1 MVKAV
6 LLSLLIPT
14 LVLGAVPSIT
24 RPVTDPQGM
33 LTAQEMESVAQALV
47 QLRAERQVQMA
58 VLLVDTTNGQ
68 PLEDFAHEAFSAW
81 KGGEAG
87 RDNGLLLVVAKG
99 DRRSRLEVG
108 YGLEPY
114 LTDGEATTL
123 LHAQGPLMREGRI
136 ADALV
141 AIIAGVHEQAPG
153 QGALSPPAN
162 SWLPAAVSAFFFA
175 MLATAFVA
183 ALLLN
188 RCLLLDMKGL
198 RLLVAAALLGAVPP
212 VVLVLVAGSSQL
224 TAGSILFGYGGML
237 IVFFVGWFACGRGQW
252 GLGVILLGGTVF
264 GSLLGVSLLDGST
277 DLGDLL
283 LQAAI
288 PSFFSVV
295 GPGGLLLLVK
305 GIRWISR
312 HGSGSWSREGS
323 VSWSSNSSSST
334 SSDWNSSSSS
344 TDWGSSASSS
354 SYDSSSSSS
363 SYDSSSSSSS
373 SDSSS
378 SSSDWGGGG
387 GSSGGGGGSDSW

>member
-6 LLSLLIPT
+6 LLSLLLLPT
-14 LVLGAVPSIT
+14 LVLGAVPTIT
-24 RPVTDPQGM
+24 RPVTDPRGM

-68 PLEDFAHEAFSAW
+68 PIEDFAHEAFSAW

-87 RDNGLLLVVAKG
+87 RDNGLLLVVARG

-136 ADALV
+136 ADALR
-141 AIIAGVHEQAPG
+141 AIIAGVHEQAPE

-162 SWLPAAVSAFFFA
+162 SWPAGAVRAFFFA
-175 MLATAFVA
+175 MLVTAFVVS
-183 ALLLN
+183 LLLS
-188 RCLLLDMKGL
+188 RGLALGMKGL
-198 RLLVAAALLGAVPP
+198 GIRVAAVMLVAMPPAVLLAV
-212 VVLVLVAGSSQL
+212 ASSSQL
-224 TAGSILFGYGGML
+224 TGVSILFGYGVML
-237 IVFFVGWFACGRGQW
+237 AVFFGGWFACWRKQW

-288 PSFFSVV
+288 PSFIAVV

-323 VSWSSNSSSST
+323 VSWSSSSSST
-334 SSDWNSSSSS
+334 SS
-344 TDWGSSASSS
+344 TDWS
-354 SYDSSSSSS
+354 SSSSSS
-363 SYDSSSSSSS
+363 SYDSSSSYSSSDSSSSFS

-378 SSSDWGGGG
+378 SSSDWSGGG